1 MVRGR
6 GSMRDTG
13 RVRRSF
19 TNLSISWKVLRNC
32 CSVRRSEKHFHEIV
46 TKDVIQYIIRLMFE
60 CWKISQHSISS
71 LFWDVAGPET
81 LLKTMYKTF
90 HLKEEKNRG
99 KPNWEHLND
108 ELHVL
113 IQCEDTPNRAHLKL
127 KGAVS
132 EIKKLLIPA
141 VHFLLLFAL
150 ISMLSQQLFS
160 GLKTSYSLM
169 ARKHERST
177 LRWIALL
184 DCGYPVKNFRW
195 MIFICSEMFH

>member
-1 MVRGR
+1 MGVLGLCFAEINRVQLELFQFSFSVEKPNLPAPKGQPIVVQEKVYIPTKEHPDYNFVGRILGPRGMTAKQLEVETGCRIMVRGR

-13 RVRRSF
+13 R
-19 TNLSISWKVLRNC
+19 
-32 CSVRRSEKHFHEIV
+32 
-46 TKDVIQYIIRLMFE
+46 
-60 CWKISQHSISS
+60 
-71 LFWDVAGPET
+71 
-81 LLKTMYKTF
+81 
-90 HLKEEKNRG
+90 EEKNRG

-184 DCGYPVKNFRW
+184 DCGYPVKNFR
-195 MIFICSEMFH
+195 